1 MASLVELNR
10 TADNIVV
17 RNAESNEPEL
27 PSANALQ
34 LAQGLMCGDLRL
46 AFNFGWARQIVEDFE
61 LVVLPRAPGWV
72 LGAVNINGSI
82 VPVVDL
88 ANYFAQSAQPAQS
101 QRGQRLLVG
110 GIQAEDAE
118 AALAV
123 VFTHTPVQL
132 EYAPQ
137 HLGAAGDT
145 LVPRLLE
152 VCSGTASDDQGNQYF
167 EIDTQRLMDALSI
180 ELSLV

>member
-1 MASLVELNR
+1 M
-10 TADNIVV
+10 
-17 RNAESNEPEL
+17 
-27 PSANALQ
+27 
-34 LAQGLMCGDLRL
+34 
-46 AFNFGWARQIVEDFE
+46 
-61 LVVLPRAPGWV
+61 

-88 ANYFAQSAQPAQS
+88 ANYFAQSTQPAQP
-101 QRGQRLLVG
+101 QRGHRLLVG

-132 EYAPQ
+132 EYTMQ
-137 HLGAAGDT
+137 NLGVGGDK
-145 LVPRLLE
+145 LLPRLLE

-167 EIDTQRLMDALSI
+167 EIDSERLMDALSV
-180 ELSLV
+180 ELSLI

>member
-1 MASLVELNR
+1 MTGLVESQR
-10 TADNIVV
+10 TPDSVKPV
-17 RNAESNEPEL
+17 STDSNPQDL
-27 PSANALQ
+27 QSSRPLQ
-34 LAQGLMCGDLRL
+34 LAQGVLCGDLRL
-46 AFNFGWARQIVEDFE
+46 AFTFGWARQIVEDFE
-61 LVVLPRAPGWV
+61 LVGLPRAPGWV

-88 ANYFAQSAQPAQS
+88 ANYFAQSTQPAQP
-101 QRGQRLLVG
+101 QRGHRLLVG

-132 EYAPQ
+132 EYTMQ
-137 HLGAAGDT
+137 NLGVGGDT
-145 LVPRLLE
+145 LLPRLLE

-167 EIDTQRLMDALSI
+167 EIDSERLMDALSV
-180 ELSLV
+180 ELSLI

>member
-1 MASLVELNR
+1 MQSKSNLES
-10 TADNIVV
+10 TAPGSQLPN
-17 RNAESNEPEL
+17 EL
-27 PSANALQ
+27 PLPSGNASQ
-34 LAQGLMCGDLRL
+34 LAQGIVCGDLRL
-46 AFNFGWARQIVEDFE
+46 AFTFRWARQIVDDFD
-61 LVVLPRAPGWV
+61 LVALPRAPGWV

-88 ANYFAQSAQPAQS
+88 NSFFTQSAQPAQP

-123 VFTHTPVQL
+123 VFTDTPVQL
-132 EYAPQ
+132 EYAPKG
-137 HLGAAGDT
+137 LNTASDA
-145 LVPRLLE
+145 LLPRLLD

-167 EIDTQRLMDALSI
+167 EIDTERLMDVLSV
-180 ELSLV
+180 ELSLT